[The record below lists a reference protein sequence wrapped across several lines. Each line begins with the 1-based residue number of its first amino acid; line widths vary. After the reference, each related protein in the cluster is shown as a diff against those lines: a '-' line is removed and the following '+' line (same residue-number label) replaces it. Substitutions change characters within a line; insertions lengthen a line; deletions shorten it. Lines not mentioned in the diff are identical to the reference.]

1 LACAK
6 FAYNNSKHST
16 TGITL
21 FFANQ
26 GHHPRAVMIEETAGT
41 PIDEPAVAYVEEM
54 RVLFKTLKTTI
65 ESAQGSTT
73 RYYSKIWKPIT
84 FQVGNQV

>member
-6 FAYNNSKHST
+6 FAYNNSKH
-16 TGITL
+16 GITL

-41 PIDEPAVAYVEEM
+41 PIDEPAAAYVEEM

-65 ESAQGSTT
+65 ESAQGSTA
-73 RYYSKIWKPIT
+73 RYYNKIWKPIT
-84 FQVGNQV
+84 FQVGDQV